1 MSTKSSKP
9 PDVQN
14 PHDTRLKEL
23 FRNKEAFISLLKDCV
38 KPEWVDSLDID
49 SLKRSDTSF
58 ILQDFKKK
66 EADIIYEATINNGKV
81 IFYLLLELQNKVDH
95 RMPYRLMLYIVE
107 ILRQYYNNADE
118 KERLRKNFKFPAVIP
133 IVFFSG
139 NEKWTVPTN
148 LREMFNAHECFG
160 DYLIDFNYTL
170 VDTNGYDENSVKDFQ
185 SRLLKV
191 MMMFE
196 SVTSSSELYSM
207 IRKHEN
213 DIKQFNDE
221 EIRIIDAAISI
232 LRGMHESSNIH
243 APNNAQD
250 SVAKK
255 GVNNMLAKVVANE
268 KKRLRQLKKQI
279 REETREEE
287 KSETARTLLDMGM
300 SVEQV
305 AQATRWPI
313 DRVIEV
319 QETKLPYNSEDK

>member
-1 MSTKSSKP
+1 MSAKSNKS

-38 KPEWVDSLDID
+38 KPEWVDSLDVD
-49 SLKRSDTSF
+49 SLKINNTSF

-66 EADIIYEATINNGKV
+66 EADIIYEATINHDKV
-81 IFYLLLELQNKVDH
+81 IFYVLLELQNKIDY

-107 ILRQYYNNADE
+107 ILRHYYNNADT
-118 KERLRKNFKFPAVIP
+118 KERLRKSFKFPAVIP

-139 NEKWTVPTN
+139 SEKWTVPTN
-148 LREMFNAHECFG
+148 LKEMFNAHERFG
-160 DYLIDFNYTL
+160 DSLINFNYAL
-170 VDTNGYDENSVKDFQ
+170 VDTNGYDEDSVKDFQ

-196 SVTSSSELYSM
+196 SVTSSAELFNA

-213 DIKQFNDE
+213 DIKKFNDE

-232 LRGMHESSNIH
+232 LSSMYESGEINEPSY
-243 APNNAQD
+243 AQN
-250 SVAKK
+250 STTTQ

-268 KKRLRQLKKQI
+268 KKRMRQLKKQA
-279 REETREEE
+279 REEE
-287 KSETARTLLDMGM
+287 KHETAKVLLDMGM

-305 AQATRWPI
+305 AQATRWPV

-319 QETKLPYNSEDK
+319 REASVPYSDS